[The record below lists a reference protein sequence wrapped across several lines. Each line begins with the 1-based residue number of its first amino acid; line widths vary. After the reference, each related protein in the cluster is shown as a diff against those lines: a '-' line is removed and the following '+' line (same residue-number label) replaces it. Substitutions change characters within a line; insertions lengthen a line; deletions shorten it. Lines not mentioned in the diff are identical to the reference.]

1 MTIGIDI
8 RFLARGTRSG
18 IEEYTI
24 NLLSRLLSLDK
35 NIKFKLFYNAFNQVE
50 LDYDWLRLPNVEL
63 KKFRWPNRFV
73 FDPAAKFLK
82 LPKIDRMLGGCD
94 VFFAPHFL
102 LSPVSQKCRKVVTFH
117 DLSFEYFPD
126 FFSWRKRFW
135 HNSLAPRQRALEA
148 NKIIAVSQS
157 TKDDLVSLY
166 SLSTEKIKVIYSGI
180 ESRLGKKEITNEQKL
195 AIRKKYNLPED
206 FILYFGTLEPRKN
219 LVGLI
224 QSYEAFR
231 QQTGGDKKYSLVI
244 AGNSGWLCDDIFA
257 QAKKSNFATDI
268 IFTGFIDPADKV
280 YLYNLASLFV
290 YPSFFEG
297 FGFPPLEAMACGVP
311 VICSHTSSFPEVVGE
326 AALMIDP
333 YNFDE
338 IAWAMKEVL
347 NDKELRQDLIEDGLA
362 RVNNFSWDKC
372 AKETLSLLL
381 EK

>member
-50 LDYDWLRLPNVEL
+50 LDYDWLNLPNVEL
-63 KKFRWPNRFV
+63 KKFRWPNRFI
-73 FDPAAKFLK
+73 FDPSAKFLK

-102 LSPVSQKCRKVVTFH
+102 LSPVSRECRKVVTFH
-117 DLSFEYFPD
+117 DLSFEYFPE

-148 NKIIAVSQS
+148 DKVIAVSQS
-157 TKDDLVSLY
+157 TKDDLMNLY
-166 SLSTEKIKVIYSGI
+166 VLTAEKVKVIYSGI
-180 ESRLGKKEITNEQKL
+180 ESGLEKNELTNEQKL
-195 AIRKKYNLPED
+195 SIRKKYNLPEN

-224 QSYEAFR
+224 QAYKIFR
-231 QQTGGDKKYSLVI
+231 QQTMNNKKYSLVL

-257 QAKKSNFATDI
+257 EAKKSDFAQDI
-268 IFTGFIDPADKV
+268 IFTGFIDPFDKV

-297 FGFPPLEAMACGVP
+297 FGFPPLEDMSCGVP

-347 NDKELRQDLIEDGLA
+347 NDGRLRQNLIEDGFI
-362 RVNNFSWDKC
+362 RVKNFSWDKC
-372 AKETLSLLL
+372 ARETLELLI
-381 EK
+381 K

>member
-1 MTIGIDI
+1 MIIGIDI
-8 RFLARGTRSG
+8 RFLAKGTRSG

-35 NIKFKLFYNAFNQVE
+35 NIKFKLFYNAFNQIE
-50 LDYDWLRLPNVEL
+50 LDYDWLNLPNVEL
-63 KKFRWPNRFV
+63 KKFRWPNRFI

-82 LPKIDRMLGGCD
+82 LPKIDKMLGGCD

-102 LSPVSQKCRKVVTFH
+102 LSPVSSTCRKIVVFH

-135 HNSLAPRQRALEA
+135 HSSLAPRQRALEA
-148 NKIIAVSQS
+148 DKIIAVSES
-157 TKDDLVSLY
+157 TKDDLVNLY
-166 SLSTEKIKVIYSGI
+166 TLPVEKIKVIYSGI
-180 ESRLGKKEITNEQKL
+180 ENGLEKKELTGEQKL
-195 AIRKKYNLPED
+195 LIRKKYNLPEE

-224 QSYEAFR
+224 QAYEIFR
-231 QQTGGDKKYSLVI
+231 RQTASDKKYSLVL
-244 AGNSGWLCDDIFA
+244 AGNSGWLCSDIFA
-257 QAKKSNFATDI
+257 EAKKSDFAKDI

-297 FGFPPLEAMACGVP
+297 FGFPPLEAMSCGVP
-311 VICSHTSSFPEVVGE
+311 VICSHTSSFPEVAGE

-338 IAWAMKEVL
+338 IAWAIKEVL
-347 NDKELRQDLIEDGLA
+347 SDKELKQDLIENGFA
-362 RVNNFSWDKC
+362 RVKNFFWDKC
-372 AKETLSLLL
+372 AKETLELLT
-381 EK
+381 K